1 MIDKIKI
8 SRVTIL
14 SFLTAL
20 FMMVYAF
27 MVENGGYLDLDAV
40 NLFRALLSVRALLV
54 WLICF
59 VSFLFF
65 GILGAERVFKYRYA
79 VALCMFVICV
89 VLRINGSSIGYLIK
103 LTGMPDTDVIF
114 GLSRTIRSDEYA
126 VFTPMTWS
134 QYYGDSPFSYFSS
147 IIRATK
153 TDVFIEYGQPIKSLL
168 MVFRPFQLGYLF
180 LPIEYGM
187 SFFWIGRLIALFMV
201 SFEFG
206 RIITDDNRR
215 ISVLY
220 ALMVSFAPAVQWWFA
235 INGFVEML
243 FFMQLSIIAFNTY
256 LKSSSILKKTVCALI
271 IAVCA
276 GGYVLSMYPAWMI
289 PLAYVLLVLIVWTYL
304 QNRKKYTF
312 NRKEIIPIAIS
323 LLILVLSAIY
333 VYKQSGETIEIISS
347 TVYPG
352 KRNNSGGGDVI
363 RFFNSF
369 NNIWYP
375 FIDGATYENTCE
387 SALFISLFPLGIIFY
402 IKYLL
407 SIKKNDLLC
416 TLLLAVSVFL
426 GCYCFVGF
434 PGIISKI
441 TMMSMSF
448 SSRAM
453 VILSF
458 NDLLLFVR
466 SVYLC
471 EKHKVAFGRML
482 SIVFA
487 VILSLIMTVISYRI
501 NPAYFRIRM
510 LIVQFLLFGAIV
522 YFISRGLTNE
532 KVRKTGSVLIALT
545 ILISGLLVNPIRMGV
560 DSVQNAPVML
570 EIRELVNNDPD
581 GVWIIEG
588 WGFPLNNLLIME
600 GAKTINSTNVYPQL
614 ELWESVDD
622 GSDDSDIYNRYAHI
636 MINRDNEG
644 LNDEFVLNNPDVF
657 TVSLTDEEIC
667 SLGVDYIFTNKLF
680 ENNDIYELVYSE
692 NDINIYRTNFD

>member
-1 MIDKIKI
+1 
-8 SRVTIL
+8 
-14 SFLTAL
+14 
-20 FMMVYAF
+20 MVYAF
-27 MVENGGYLDLDAV
+27 LVENGGHLDAG
-40 NLFRALLSVRALLV
+40 NMFRAIISVRALLL

-59 VSFLFF
+59 VLFSFFN
-65 GILGAERVFKYRYA
+65 ILGTERVFKNRYA
-79 VALCMFVICV
+79 IALCIFVVCV
-89 VLRINGSSIGYLIK
+89 VLRINGSSIGFLIQ
-103 LTGMPDTDVIF
+103 LIGTPDTDILF
-114 GLSRTIRSDEYA
+114 GISRSIRSDEYA

-134 QYYGDSPFSYFSS
+134 QYYGDSPFSYFNS
-147 IIRATK
+147 IIRATD
-153 TDVFIEYGQPIKSLL
+153 TDVFIEYGQPIRSLL

-187 SFFWIGRLIALFMV
+187 SFFWVGRLIALFMV

-243 FFMQLSIIAFNTY
+243 FFMQLSIIAFSIY
-256 LKSSSILKKTVCALI
+256 LKSSSILKKTACALI

-276 GGYVLSMYPAWMI
+276 GGYVLSMYPAWMV

-304 QNRKKYTF
+304 QNRKTYSF
-312 NRKEIIPIAIS
+312 DRKEIICIVVS
-323 LLILVLSAIY
+323 VLFLVLSAVY
-333 VYKQSGETIEIISS
+333 VYRQSGETIEIISS

-352 KRNNSGGGDVI
+352 KRDNSGGGDVI

-407 SIKKNDLLC
+407 STKRNDLLC
-416 TLLLAVSVFL
+416 TLLLVVSVFL

-471 EKHKVAFGRML
+471 EKHKASFGHVL

-487 VILSLIMTVISYRI
+487 VIFSLIMTVISYRI
-501 NPAYFRIRM
+501 NPAYFRIPM

-522 YFISRGLTNE
+522 YSVARGLTNE

-560 DSVQNAPVML
+560 DSVQNAPLML
-570 EIRELVNNDPD
+570 EVQKLVNNDPD
-581 GVWIIEG
+581 GIWIIEG
-588 WGFPLNNLLIME
+588 LGFPLNNILIME

-614 ELWESVDD
+614 ELWETVDD

-636 MINRDNEG
+636 IINHDNEG

-657 TVSLTDEEIC
+657 TVSLTDEELC
-667 SLGVDYIFTNKLF
+667 SLGVDYIFTSNIF
-680 ENNDIYELVYSE
+680 EDSDLYELVYSE
-692 NDINIYRTNFD
+692 NNINIYRTRFD